1 MIQPQ
6 WAGWHPHIK
15 PMDFSQSVSFPT
27 NTSFSMK
34 KVKHINRDEWL
45 NSENA
50 ELCFTGNTKATCE
63 LSVLILARE
72 SAYIS
77 IL

>member
-1 MIQPQ
+1 
-6 WAGWHPHIK
+6 
-15 PMDFSQSVSFPT
+15 
-27 NTSFSMK
+27 MK